1 MAPPFLVFADQ
12 SKLLPPG
19 LDYQRLYDDRMD
31 EGPYRY
37 CPACRTEYRHGFR
50 TCADCRVDLVDE
62 LPPDD
67 TGPARDSDLEGLQ
80 SWVGT
85 DPVAVLETTDG
96 LEAELA
102 RGLLVDAAIPCSV
115 WSSGYYG
122 SLGIRVMVHK
132 DDYAEARELLAA
144 QFADEHDE

>member
-1 MAPPFLVFADQ
+1 M
-12 SKLLPPG
+12 G
-19 LDYQRLYDDRMD
+19 

-67 TGPARDSDLEGLQ
+67 TAPARDADLEALQ

-85 DPVAVLETTDG
+85 DPVAVLETSSDVQ
-96 LEAELA
+96 AQIA
-102 RGLLVDAAIPCSV
+102 RAVLVDAAIPCSV

-122 SLGIRVMVHK
+122 SLLGIRVMVHK
-132 DDYAEARELLAA
+132 DDLVEARELLAA
-144 QFADEHDE
+144 QFSEEAGE